1 MILTLITSK
10 PPEIRGSIMGRRLL
24 SLSYRHTL
32 LALLWAEAT
41 GHDLA
46 TGLFYF
52 RCTRNFFFQEGSAA
66 AEFARANLARL
77 PSVDTMERI
86 SEQLQAAVLLAEAQ
100 GRAAWRP
107 HEHAMSSY
115 AMVNKLL
122 SDNGIEPLQ
131 LPADSGPNYDA
142 HEVARIVKGVG
153 REDLLVIPSPRPE
166 A

>member
-1 MILTLITSK
+1 
-10 PPEIRGSIMGRRLL
+10 MGRRLL

-32 LALLWAEAT
+32 VALYH
-41 GHDLA
+41 GDISVNDLSTA
-46 TGLFYF
+46 IFYP
-52 RCTRNFFFQEGSAA
+52 RCTREAFFREGSAA
-66 AEFARANLARL
+66 VEFARAKLN
-77 PSVDTMERI
+77 PKPHDTQMI
-86 SEQLQAAVLLAEAQ
+86 FDVLQDAILTAEAQ

-131 LPADSGPNYDA
+131 LPADNGPNYNPR
-142 HEVARIVKGVG
+142 EVARIAQGVG

-166 A
+166 S